1 VSAVFTMLL
10 LHERVLKYV
19 NLTVLIGMPALV
31 SVARIAWA
39 GKAPASL
46 PYQEDHF

>member
-1 VSAVFTMLL
+1 MSAVFTML
-10 LHERVLKYV
+10 LHERVLKYA

-39 GKAPASL
+39 GKAPGSL
-46 PYQEDHF
+46 SRQEDHF